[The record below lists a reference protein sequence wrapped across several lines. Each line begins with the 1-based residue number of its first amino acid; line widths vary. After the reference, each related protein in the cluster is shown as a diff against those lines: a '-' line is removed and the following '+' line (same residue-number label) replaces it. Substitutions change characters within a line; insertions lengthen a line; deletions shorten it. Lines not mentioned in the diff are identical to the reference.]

1 MSMSRLMAAKLRN
14 SVPMPPK
21 PPASETAAASSA
33 DVQVPIGAKMIGTSM
48 SNREQSGVVSMV
60 SSPTHPLGTRDRHY
74 DNRAASRHLRTPHHN
89 RLLRVCSRIRGSA
102 PRIRIP
108 LAEEDVVG
116 HRVPG
121 IVDADEEQQQASGGN
136 PKQSLAR
143 EQNGRRRRYGQHG
156 VGCHRQGDVK
166 QPVL

>member
-1 MSMSRLMAAKLRN
+1 MAKGQLVSRCTMSMSRLMAAKLRN

-21 PPASETAAASSA
+21 PPALETAAASSA

-89 RLLRVCSRIRGSA
+89 RLLRVFAARFAVQRPGSA
-102 PRIRIP
+102 SR
-108 LAEEDVVG
+108 LL
-116 HRVPG
+116 
-121 IVDADEEQQQASGGN
+121 
-136 PKQSLAR
+136 K
-143 EQNGRRRRYGQHG
+143 
-156 VGCHRQGDVK
+156 K
-166 QPVL
+166 TW